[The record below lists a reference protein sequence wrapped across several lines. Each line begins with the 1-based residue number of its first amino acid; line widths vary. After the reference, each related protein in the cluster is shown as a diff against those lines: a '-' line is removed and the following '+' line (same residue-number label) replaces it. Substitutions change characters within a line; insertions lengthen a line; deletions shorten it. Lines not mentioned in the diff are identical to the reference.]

1 MKLTYTLTLDDYKA
15 AQRLHLRQR
24 PERRLAF
31 IFWYVAVPILAVAG
45 AIAFAFLD
53 VSKLTHFA
61 AIYFGI
67 EAALVWL
74 SIYLPIMRIYTTR
87 RCFKQMFPPLR
98 TDRTSSIDLDDER
111 VVSAIPGVSEG
122 KFFWS
127 AIIDFA
133 QNDKVTLLYVRK
145 KAFLFFPTSA
155 LSTENRAELDD
166 LVARHVV
173 KKTL

>member
-1 MKLTYTLTLDDYKA
+1 MKLTYTLTINDYKA

-24 PERRLAF
+24 LGRRLAF
-31 IFWYVAVPILAVAG
+31 TFWYVAVPILAAAG
-45 AIAFAFLD
+45 ALAFALLD

-74 SIYLPIMRIYTTR
+74 SIYLPLMRFYTMR
-87 RCFKQMFPPLR
+87 KCFKQMFPPSR
-98 TDRTSSIDLDDER
+98 TDRTSSIDIDDER
-111 VVSAIPGVSEG
+111 AVSTIPGVSEG

-133 QNDKVTLLYVRK
+133 QDDKVTLLYIRK

-155 LSTENRAELDD
+155 LSTDERAELNA
-166 LVARHVV
+166 LVACNV
-173 KKTL
+173 KRES